1 MRILFLTS
9 FYSGLQKSVKT
20 GSWNPSGMPAIYK
33 LLEGLKKKEIY
44 FDYCFIDKN
53 VSSSKLYTIDF
64 FKENKF
70 YVLGCLPLNNLPKII
85 NKILF
90 KFIYL
95 FKIYLYLKQIKVK
108 EYDFVYIDR
117 SNVSAFLVIHY
128 IFRVKG
134 VLRLHGI
141 GLQYVKFKKYRSYF
155 FKNIL
160 NYISYRL
167 PFKYII
173 ASRDGTPVV
182 QFLDE
187 FTNKKSKKAVMLNGV
202 DLNNNFKNQYVLK
215 NNTINFLFVG
225 RLEKD
230 KGIVEIIEGFKNHNH
245 KNKISL
251 TIIGGG
257 ILENYVK
264 DSCLNQSHI
273 NYLGTLPHNKVK
285 EYYRKSDVFI
295 SFNHLGN
302 ISNVVLEAIKYNLL
316 IITFEKDLNL
326 KKDIDSNKFLGDNV
340 IYVKRNKA
348 IILLIQEINTIVN
361 DNKLLSIYKDKTQEN
376 LFTKINSWEH
386 RIEEEIKIITT
397 I

>member
-20 GSWNPSGMPAIYK
+20 GCWNPSGMPAIYK

-44 FDYCFIDKN
+44 FDYCFVDKN
-53 VSSSKLYTIDF
+53 VSSTKLYTIDF

-70 YVLGCLPLNNLPKII
+70 YVLGCLPLNNLPKTI
-85 NKILF
+85 NKILS

-134 VLRLHGI
+134 ILRLHGI

-173 ASRDGTPVV
+173 ASRDGTPVL

-187 FTNKKSKKAVMLNGV
+187 FTNKKSRKVVMLNGV
-202 DLNNNFKNQYVLK
+202 DLNNNFKNQDVLK

-230 KGIVEIIEGFKNHNH
+230 KGIVEIVETFKNHNK
-245 KNKISL
+245 KNQINL

-257 ILENYVK
+257 VLENYVK
-264 DSCLNQSHI
+264 DNCLNQPHI
-273 NYLGTLPHNKVK
+273 NYLGALPHSKVK
-285 EYYRKSDVFI
+285 EYYRNSDVFI

-302 ISNVVLEAIKYNLL
+302 ISNVVLEAIKNNLL
-316 IITFEKDLNL
+316 IITFEKDIENT
-326 KKDIDSNKFLGDNV
+326 KDIDSNKFLGNNV
-340 IYVKRNKA
+340 MYVDRNKA
-348 IILLIQEINTIVN
+348 TKSLNNCLDILSKDDNVLESYKLKVKKNLSPKVSSWNERINKEIEIIIN
-361 DNKLLSIYKDKTQEN
+361 
-376 LFTKINSWEH
+376 
-386 RIEEEIKIITT
+386 
-397 I
+397 